1 MMDTPPFV
9 KRLRKIADLAKEA
22 ADVQRQLHERKLETL
37 KKMLEV
43 RNGGMGTN

>member
-22 ADVQRQLHERKLETL
+22 VEAQAKVHERKMKTLE
-37 KKMLEV
+37 KMV
-43 RNGGMGTN
+43 KVHNGGMGTD